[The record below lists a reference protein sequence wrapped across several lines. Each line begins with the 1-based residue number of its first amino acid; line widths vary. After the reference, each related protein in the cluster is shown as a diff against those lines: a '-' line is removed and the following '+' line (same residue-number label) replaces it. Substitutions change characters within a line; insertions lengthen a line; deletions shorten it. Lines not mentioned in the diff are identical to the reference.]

1 MSPSPT
7 SHAWE
12 IFNMPKTKD
21 TGGDSP
27 GNGKAG
33 REFSRHGIFLNEGPP
48 TAIHCLR
55 SIAARAGCYATV
67 LTLLIAA
74 LAVVAAC
81 SSSSGDQAVSSA
93 PVPRT
98 GQEVF
103 ASTCALCHG
112 ASGQGQHNWHI
123 ANDDGTLPPPP
134 LNGDGHTW
142 HHADGYLYRVV
153 SQGGKIN
160 EDPLLP
166 SFKSAMP
173 AFGDQFSHEEIISVI
188 EYVKSLWGDK
198 TGLGWSIRE
207 SQAIVSERDPF
218 PPAGE

>member
-1 MSPSPT
+1 
-7 SHAWE
+7 
-12 IFNMPKTKD
+12 MPKTKD

-27 GNGKAG
+27 SKGKAG
-33 REFSRHGIFLNEGPP
+33 RESSRPGIFLNEGPLM
-48 TAIHCLR
+48 AIRCFR
-55 SIAARAGCYATV
+55 SIAARAGCCATV

-74 LAVVAAC
+74 LAVVVAC
-81 SSSSGDQAVSSA
+81 SSSSGEKAVSSV

-98 GQEVF
+98 GQEIF
-103 ASTCALCHG
+103 ASTCAACHG
-112 ASGQGQHNWHI
+112 ASGQGRHNWHI

-142 HHADGYLYRVV
+142 HHSDGYLYRVV

-173 AFGDQFSHEEIISVI
+173 AFGDQVSHEEIIAVI
-188 EYVKSLWGDK
+188 EYIKSLWGDK
-198 TGLGWSIRE
+198 TSLGWSIRE

-218 PPAGE
+218 PTAGE